1 MTTRPG
7 TSSESNK
14 DNDTV
19 IAPATPSS
27 SFVEADLVS
36 LELKNG
42 G

>member
-14 DNDTV
+14 DTDTV
-19 IAPATPSS
+19 IPPAAPSS
-27 SFVEADLVS
+27 VVEADIVS